1 MLALASL
8 TLGAYNMYTP
18 PTVSVGASR
27 TAVRVNDAQLTLS
40 PSSSTNYVDQ
50 LRLRE
55 ECEAAIAERAAVAE
69 EVRKAKA
76 EKKAMASRI
85 AKAKADQKA
94 EAMKKAIR
102 IAKTEKVMKKH

>member
-102 IAKTEKVMKKH
+102 IAKTVLAE